1 YLYENFTFTCNLVKS
16 PELKLT
22 TLHPTSK
29 ERGLFCKCS
38 RDIKNLGDEGII
50 SRGACRDWLGRFPY
64 QFCTILQPDYKRL
77 KTGLT
82 KPLILN
88 TPSQK
93 LGGI

>member
-1 YLYENFTFTCNLVKS
+1 MKS
-16 PELKLT
+16 GWNPIT
-22 TLHPTSK
+22 QSQYNQ
-29 ERGLFCKCS
+29 FCKCS

-88 TPSQK
+88 TPSQITRGH
-93 LGGI
+93 LNAFQYL

>member
-1 YLYENFTFTCNLVKS
+1 MKS
-16 PELKLT
+16 GWNPIT
-22 TLHPTSK
+22 QSQYNQ
-29 ERGLFCKCS
+29 FCKCS

-82 KPLILN
+82 KPLIKYPESNNSGAFKRFPVSLE
-88 TPSQK
+88 SGQK
-93 LGGI
+93 C